1 MLQISSLTK
10 VFRLAHSKRAREERD
25 PRERDRRFHAIDG
38 IDFGVRRGQVLGL
51 LGQNGAGKTTLIKIL
66 TGLTR
71 PSSGTARVAG
81 YEVEEGMPAMRREIG
96 VISHSPALYADLTPM
111 ENLTFFGKMYGVE
124 HLQDSVLASL
134 EDVGLA
140 PRRHDRV
147 RTFSRGRLQRLSIA
161 RAILH
166 DPSILFLDEPFTGLD
181 IHASNLLREHLQTL
195 HNKKRTILM
204 TTHDISSG
212 LEMCD
217 KVALQVMGQFS
228 FFEDIK
234 DIDRENFETLYFDA
248 VRNNHFTM
256 GIRPH

>member
-1 MLQISSLTK
+1 MVDNPKSDLSGFA
-10 VFRLAHSKRAREERD
+10 VEVRD
-25 PRERDRRFHAIDG
+25 LCKE
-38 IDFGVRRGQVLGL
+38 FGVLKAVNGVSFDLKRGEFLSIFGP
-51 LGQNGAGKTTLIKIL
+51 NGAGKTTLIKIL

-81 YEVEEGMPAMRREIG
+81 YEVEDGMVGMRREIG
-96 VISHSPALYADLTPM
+96 VISHSPALYPDLSPM
-111 ENLTFFGKMYGVE
+111 ENLIFFAKMYGME
-124 HLQDSVLASL
+124 HPRESALAVL

-140 PRRHDRV
+140 LRRDDRV
-147 RTFSRGRLQRLSIA
+147 RTFSRGMLQRLSIA

-181 IHASNLLREHLQTL
+181 IHASNVLKEHLQSL

-204 TTHDISSG
+204 TTHDVSCG

-217 KVALQVMGQFS
+217 KVALQVMGRFA

-234 DIDRENFETLYFDA
+234 DIDKENFETLYFDA
-248 VRNNHFTM
+248 VSNHQLAM
-256 GIRPH
+256 NIRPH